1 MYPDLPYLGDR
12 WKDTVRAGLAA
23 VRDAYALGRNTRI
36 LRAESALLF
45 VTGTLNEHAALAPC
59 SILGHDFGPVV
70 YVSPAVMQCCHRCGR
85 DIQGRDFDD
94 LEPTT
99 EADRDILDELDLYYE
114 QGDA

>member
-12 WKDTVRAGLAA
+12 WKDTVRAGLVA
-23 VRDAYALGRNTRI
+23 VRDAYFSGSTTRI
-36 LRAESALLF
+36 LRAERAMLF
-45 VTGTLNEHAALAPC
+45 VSSTLNAHVASVPC
-59 SILGHDFGPVV
+59 SVLGHDFGPVV

-99 EADRDILDELDLYYE
+99 DADRDFLDNLDLYYE
-114 QGDA
+114 QGDV